1 MNRLL
6 NARKGS
12 FESGF
17 AAFQLFD
24 REGIVAQGHR
34 STSVRKKQ
42 IMDAARK
49 LIMRAG
55 SEHVTVR
62 NMAKEV
68 GISEAAIYRHFKSKT
83 EILSFLADSVADGLL
98 HDIDSAGSVGFT
110 SVDII
115 DEILR
120 THLSRI
126 EQRRGLS
133 FLVLAEII
141 SFGDKSLNRKVS
153 DNIQIYVDRLRLLL
167 TDGVR
172 AGLVRQ
178 ETNLEAA
185 ALLLFGMIQGLVNI
199 WALSGYKFDLTEKY
213 SELWEVYKESIITR

>member
-1 MNRLL
+1 M
-6 NARKGS
+6 
-12 FESGF
+12 
-17 AAFQLFD
+17 
-24 REGIVAQGHR
+24 AQGHK
-34 STSVRKKQ
+34 STSIRKKQ

-49 LIMRAG
+49 LIVRSG

-98 HDIDSAGSVGFT
+98 HDIDMARSVGFT
-110 SVDII
+110 SLDII

-126 EQRRGLS
+126 EQKRGMS

-141 SFGDKSLNRKVS
+141 SFGDKSLNKKVS
-153 DNIQIYVDRLRLLL
+153 DNIRIYVERLKLLL
-167 TDGVR
+167 NDGVR
-172 AGLVRQ
+172 AGLIK
-178 ETNLEAA
+178 EGIDLDAA
-185 ALLLFGMIQGLVNI
+185 ALLLFGMIQSLVYV
-199 WALSGYKFDLTEKY
+199 WALNGYKFDLTEKY
-213 SELWEVYKESIITR
+213 SELWKVYKRSLVPN

>member
-1 MNRLL
+1 MISETNP
-6 NARKGS
+6 K
-12 FESGF
+12 
-17 AAFQLFD
+17 
-24 REGIVAQGHR
+24 RERIIVLGRQN
-34 STSVRKKQ
+34 TTVRKKQ

-68 GISEAAIYRHFKSKT
+68 GISQAAIYRHFRGKA
-83 EILSFLADSVADGLL
+83 EVLSFLADSVADGLL
-98 HDIDSAGSVGFT
+98 HDIDMARNVGFT

-120 THLSRI
+120 RHLSRI
-126 EQRRGLS
+126 EQKRGVS

-141 SFGDKSLNRKVS
+141 SFGDKSLNKKVS
-153 DNIQIYVDRLRLLL
+153 DHIQIYVGRLRVLLA
-167 TDGVR
+167 DGVR

-178 ETNLEAA
+178 NIDLAAA

-199 WALSGYKFDLTEKY
+199 WALNGYKFDLVEKY
-213 SELWEVYKESIITR
+213 SELWKVYKRSLTPC

>member
-1 MNRLL
+1 MENRQP
-6 NARKGS
+6 
-12 FESGF
+12 SGF
-17 AAFQLFD
+17 PIKISEINPK
-24 REGIVAQGHR
+24 REGIMVLGRQN
-34 STSVRKKQ
+34 TTVRKKQ

-49 LIMRAG
+49 LIMRSG

-83 EILSFLADSVADGLL
+83 EILSFLADSVADGLV
-98 HDIDSAGSVGFT
+98 HDIDMARNVGFT
-110 SVDII
+110 SLDII

-126 EQRRGLS
+126 EQKRGMS

-141 SFGDKSLNRKVS
+141 SFGDKSLNKKVS
-153 DNIQIYVDRLRLLL
+153 DHIQIYVGRLRLLL
-167 TDGVR
+167 ADGVR
-172 AGLVRQ
+172 AGLVRHDID
-178 ETNLEAA
+178 LAAA

-199 WALSGYKFDLTEKY
+199 WALSGYKFDLAEKY
-213 SELWEVYKESIITR
+213 SEVWKVCKRSLTLH

>member
-1 MNRLL
+1 MENRQP
-6 NARKGS
+6 
-12 FESGF
+12 SGF
-17 AAFQLFD
+17 PIKISEINPK
-24 REGIVAQGHR
+24 REGIMVLGRQN
-34 STSVRKKQ
+34 TTVRKKQ

-49 LIMRAG
+49 LIMRSG

-98 HDIDSAGSVGFT
+98 HDIDVARNVGFT
-110 SVDII
+110 SLDII

-126 EQRRGLS
+126 EQKRGMS

-141 SFGDKSLNRKVS
+141 SFGDKSLNKKVS
-153 DNIQIYVDRLRLLL
+153 DHIQIYVGRLRLLL
-167 TDGVR
+167 ADGVR
-172 AGLVRQ
+172 AGLVRHDID
-178 ETNLEAA
+178 LAAA

-199 WALSGYKFDLTEKY
+199 WALSGYKFDLAEKY
-213 SELWEVYKESIITR
+213 SEVWKVYKRSLTLH

>member
-1 MNRLL
+1 MISEINP
-6 NARKGS
+6 K
-12 FESGF
+12 
-17 AAFQLFD
+17 
-24 REGIVAQGHR
+24 REGIIVLGRQN
-34 STSVRKKQ
+34 TTVRKKQ

-68 GISEAAIYRHFKSKT
+68 GISQAAIYRHFRGKA
-83 EILSFLADSVADGLL
+83 EVLSFLADSVADGLL
-98 HDIDSAGSVGFT
+98 HDIDMARNVGFT

-120 THLSRI
+120 RHLSRI
-126 EQRRGLS
+126 EQKRGVS

-141 SFGDKSLNRKVS
+141 SFGDKSLNKKVS
-153 DNIQIYVDRLRLLL
+153 DHIQIYVGRLRVLLA
-167 TDGVR
+167 DGVR

-178 ETNLEAA
+178 NIDLAAA

-199 WALSGYKFDLTEKY
+199 WALNDYKFDLVERY
-213 SELWEVYKESIITR
+213 SELWKVYKGSLTLH

>member
-1 MNRLL
+1 MT
-6 NARKGS
+6 
-12 FESGF
+12 
-17 AAFQLFD
+17 
-24 REGIVAQGHR
+24 QGHK
-34 STSVRKKQ
+34 STHVRKKQ

-49 LIMRAG
+49 LIMRSG

-98 HDIDSAGSVGFT
+98 HDIDMAGNVGFT
-110 SVDII
+110 SLDII

-141 SFGDKSLNRKVS
+141 SFGDKSLNKKVS
-153 DNIQIYVDRLRLLL
+153 DNIQIYVDQLKLLL
-167 TDGVR
+167 SDGVR
-172 AGLVRQ
+172 AGLISPDV
-178 ETNLEAA
+178 NLEAA

-199 WALSGYKFDLTEKY
+199 WALSGYKFDLAEKY
-213 SELWEVYKESIITR
+213 SELWKVYKRSLTLH

>member
-1 MNRLL
+1 L
-6 NARKGS
+6 
-12 FESGF
+12 
-17 AAFQLFD
+17 
-24 REGIVAQGHR
+24 AQGHR
-34 STSVRKKQ
+34 STNVRKKQ

-98 HDIDSAGSVGFT
+98 HDIDMAGSVGFT

-141 SFGDKSLNRKVS
+141 SFGDKSLNKKVS
-153 DNIQIYVDRLRLLL
+153 DNIQIYVERLRLLL
-167 TDGVR
+167 ADGVR
-172 AGLVRQ
+172 AGLVTQ
-178 ETNLEAA
+178 DTDLEAA

-199 WALSGYKFDLTEKY
+199 WALSGYKFDLTERY
-213 SELWEVYKESIITR
+213 SDLWKVYRKSIALR

>member
-1 MNRLL
+1 M
-6 NARKGS
+6 A
-12 FESGF
+12 
-17 AAFQLFD
+17 
-24 REGIVAQGHR
+24 EGHK
-34 STSVRKKQ
+34 STNIRKKQ

-68 GISEAAIYRHFKSKT
+68 GISEAAFYRLFKIKT

-98 HDIDSAGSVGFT
+98 HDIDTAGSVGFT
-110 SVDII
+110 SLDIV

-141 SFGDKSLNRKVS
+141 SFGDKSLNKKVS

-167 TDGVR
+167 ADGVR
-172 AGLVRQ
+172 AGLIRQ
-178 ETNLEAA
+178 DVDLEAA

-199 WALSGYKFDLTEKY
+199 WALSGFKFDLAEKY
-213 SELWEVYKESIITR
+213 SELWKVYKRSLTLH

>member
-1 MNRLL
+1 VTVQ
-6 NARKGS
+6 S
-12 FESGF
+12 
-17 AAFQLFD
+17 FD
-24 REGIVAQGHR
+24 REGIVAQGHK

-98 HDIDSAGSVGFT
+98 HDIDAAGSVGFT
-110 SVDII
+110 SMDVIDDI
-115 DEILR
+115 LK

-141 SFGDKSLNRKVS
+141 SFGDKSLNKKVS
-153 DNIQIYVDRLRLLL
+153 DNIQIYVDRLKLLL
-167 TDGVR
+167 ADGVR

-178 ETNLEAA
+178 DANLEAS

-213 SELWEVYKESIITR
+213 SDLWKIYKESIAVR

>member
-1 MNRLL
+1 MISETNP
-6 NARKGS
+6 K
-12 FESGF
+12 
-17 AAFQLFD
+17 
-24 REGIVAQGHR
+24 RERIIVLGRQN
-34 STSVRKKQ
+34 TTVRKKQ

-68 GISEAAIYRHFKSKT
+68 GISQAAIYRHFRGKA
-83 EILSFLADSVADGLL
+83 EVLSFLADSVADGLL
-98 HDIDSAGSVGFT
+98 HDIDMARNVGFT

-120 THLSRI
+120 RHLSRI
-126 EQRRGLS
+126 EQKRGVS

-141 SFGDKSLNRKVS
+141 SFGDKSLNKKVS
-153 DNIQIYVDRLRLLL
+153 GHIHIYVGRLRLLL
-167 TDGVR
+167 SDGVR
-172 AGLVRQ
+172 TGLVRQ
-178 ETNLEAA
+178 DIDLDAA

-199 WALSGYKFDLTEKY
+199 WALNDYKFDLVERY
-213 SELWEVYKESIITR
+213 SELWKVYKRSLTPC

>member
-1 MNRLL
+1 M
-6 NARKGS
+6 
-12 FESGF
+12 
-17 AAFQLFD
+17 
-24 REGIVAQGHR
+24 VQGHK
-34 STSVRKKQ
+34 STHVRKKQ

-49 LIMRAG
+49 LIMRSG

-98 HDIDSAGSVGFT
+98 HDIDMAGNVGFT
-110 SVDII
+110 SLDII

-141 SFGDKSLNRKVS
+141 SFGDKSLNKKVS
-153 DNIQIYVDRLRLLL
+153 DNIRIYVDRLKLLL
-167 TDGVR
+167 SDGVR
-172 AGLVRQ
+172 VGLISQDVD
-178 ETNLEAA
+178 LEAA

-199 WALSGYKFDLTEKY
+199 WALSGYKFDLAEKY
-213 SELWEVYKESIITR
+213 SQLWKVYKRSLTLR

>member
-1 MNRLL
+1 MT
-6 NARKGS
+6 
-12 FESGF
+12 
-17 AAFQLFD
+17 
-24 REGIVAQGHR
+24 QGHK
-34 STSVRKKQ
+34 STHVRKKQ

-49 LIMRAG
+49 LIMRSG

-98 HDIDSAGSVGFT
+98 HDIDTAGNVGFT
-110 SVDII
+110 SLDII

-133 FLVLAEII
+133 FQVLAEII
-141 SFGDKSLNRKVS
+141 SFGDKSLNKKVS
-153 DNIQIYVDRLRLLL
+153 GNIQIYVDRLKLILS
-167 TDGVR
+167 DGVR
-172 AGLVRQ
+172 AGLISQDVD
-178 ETNLEAA
+178 LEAA

-199 WALSGYKFDLTEKY
+199 WALSGYKFDLAEKY
-213 SELWEVYKESIITR
+213 SELWKVYKRSLTLH

>member
-1 MNRLL
+1 MT
-6 NARKGS
+6 
-12 FESGF
+12 
-17 AAFQLFD
+17 
-24 REGIVAQGHR
+24 QGHK
-34 STSVRKKQ
+34 STHVRKKQ

-49 LIMRAG
+49 LIMRSG

-98 HDIDSAGSVGFT
+98 HDIDTAGSVGFT
-110 SVDII
+110 SLDII

-141 SFGDKSLNRKVS
+141 SFGDKSLNKKVS
-153 DNIQIYVDRLRLLL
+153 GNIQIYVDRLKLLL
-167 TDGVR
+167 SDGVR
-172 AGLVRQ
+172 AGLISQDVD
-178 ETNLEAA
+178 LEAA

-199 WALSGYKFDLTEKY
+199 WALSGYKFDLAEKY
-213 SELWEVYKESIITR
+213 SELWKVYKRSLTLH

>member
-1 MNRLL
+1 MT
-6 NARKGS
+6 
-12 FESGF
+12 
-17 AAFQLFD
+17 
-24 REGIVAQGHR
+24 QGHK
-34 STSVRKKQ
+34 STHVRKKQ

-49 LIMRAG
+49 LIMRSG

-98 HDIDSAGSVGFT
+98 HDIDTAGNVGFT
-110 SVDII
+110 SLDII

-141 SFGDKSLNRKVS
+141 SFGDKSLNKKVS
-153 DNIQIYVDRLRLLL
+153 DNIRIYVDRLKLLL
-167 TDGVR
+167 SDGVR
-172 AGLVRQ
+172 AGLISQDVD
-178 ETNLEAA
+178 LEAA

-199 WALSGYKFDLTEKY
+199 WALSGYKFDLAEKY
-213 SELWEVYKESIITR
+213 SELWKVYKRSLTLH

>member
-1 MNRLL
+1 LRRIGGVFGTGVGTAWSLP
-6 NARKGS
+6 
-12 FESGF
+12 
-17 AAFQLFD
+17 
-24 REGIVAQGHR
+24 REGIVAQGHK

-98 HDIDSAGSVGFT
+98 HDIDTAGSVGFT

-120 THLSRI
+120 THLSSI

-141 SFGDKSLNRKVS
+141 SFGDKSLNKKVS

-167 TDGVR
+167 ADGAR

-178 ETNLEAA
+178 DINLHAA
-185 ALLLFGMIQGLVNI
+185 AMLLFGMIQGLVNI
-199 WALSGYKFDLTEKY
+199 WALSSFKFDLTEKY
-213 SELWEVYKESIITR
+213 SETWKVYKESITLR

>member
-1 MNRLL
+1 M
-6 NARKGS
+6 
-12 FESGF
+12 
-17 AAFQLFD
+17 
-24 REGIVAQGHR
+24 AQGHK
-34 STSVRKKQ
+34 STNVRKKQ

-98 HDIDSAGSVGFT
+98 HDIDMAGSVGFT
-110 SVDII
+110 SVNII

-141 SFGDKSLNRKVS
+141 SFGDKSLNKKVS

-167 TDGVR
+167 SDGVR

-178 ETNLEAA
+178 DLNLQAA
-185 ALLLFGMIQGLVNI
+185 ATLLFGMIQGLVNI
-199 WALSGYKFDLTEKY
+199 WALSSYKFDLVEKY
-213 SELWEVYKESIITR
+213 SELWEVYRESVILR

>member
-1 MNRLL
+1 MSTLL
-6 NARKGS
+6 NVIKGFGPFQA
-12 FESGF
+12 FE
-17 AAFQLFD
+17 
-24 REGIVAQGHR
+24 REGIVAEGHK

-42 IMDAARK
+42 IMEAARK

-98 HDIDSAGSVGFT
+98 HDIDTAGIVGFP
-110 SVDII
+110 SLDVI

-133 FLVLAEII
+133 FLVLAEIV
-141 SFGDKSLNRKVS
+141 SFGDKSLNKKVS
-153 DNIQIYVDRLRLLL
+153 DNIQIYVDRLKLLL
-167 TDGVR
+167 TDGVQ
-172 AGLVRQ
+172 AGLVRKDID
-178 ETNLEAA
+178 LEAA
-185 ALLLFGMIQGLVNI
+185 SLLLFGMIQGLVNI
-199 WALSGYKFDLTEKY
+199 WALNGYKFDLTKKY
-213 SELWEVYKESIITR
+213 SDLWRVYKESIALH

>member
-1 MNRLL
+1 M
-6 NARKGS
+6 
-12 FESGF
+12 
-17 AAFQLFD
+17 
-24 REGIVAQGHR
+24 AQGHK
-34 STSVRKKQ
+34 STNVRKRQ

-49 LIMRAG
+49 LIMKAG

-98 HDIDSAGSVGFT
+98 HDIDLAGSVGFT

-141 SFGDKSLNRKVS
+141 SFGDKSLNKKVS
-153 DNIQIYVDRLRLLL
+153 DNIRIYVDRLKLLL
-167 TDGVR
+167 ADGIR
-172 AGLVRQ
+172 ARLVR
-178 ETNLEAA
+178 EDINIEAA

-199 WALSGYKFDLTEKY
+199 WALSGYRFDLTEKY
-213 SELWEVYKESIITR
+213 SQLWEVYRESITVR